1 MTAAAQETE
10 APVPLSQELLAAF
23 PLPPTHIHL
32 SPSLSPLPTQY
43 EPYYSPRVSRRPHTD
58 SRLPLPEESPTP
70 LPQLASS
77 RTALPVACLPA
88 AEPSGVP
95 PVGCTAVPQETE
107 QLAPQSQIRLPHE
120 SPLPPP
126 PPPPPPLPPP
136 MPPPRSRATS
146 SHVEVLGS
154 RAAGAVAE
162 VVAIKVT
169 AETGAD
175 ADASTTPPRRQRV
188 AISAS
193 GDMEAAG
200 ESVSRQV
207 DPGRESPILVTFH
220 QAGLTSIDPAPL
232 PIGVVY
238 AYNTDIAAGR
248 TRSPSQLSASC
259 DARSGA
265 AAQRGLSYHEDVQR
279 ANGCGSDEA
288 TRVGD
293 SGGSAAVGIRR
304 SGSRIAWL
312 SPRRRSQRAR
322 AEREEREVEQAL
334 GEDDKP
340 GAGLEQESFGGEDL
354 EWIRDR
360 NGAQVGG
367 PTRALPMAPPPTSRL
382 PRMLVKA
389 LSGARRGAARR
400 DAGAA
405 PATAAPAAAPP
416 TAAPPATL
424 ASASP
429 GRSLVDGSAAFGC
442 GCAVSSCSSLP
453 HRAAP
458 HSGGQSR
465 RSRRTSEES
474 DLTASESADP
484 HPRRALSGPGINGDS
499 AP

>member
-1 MTAAAQETE
+1 MTAAAHAET
-10 APVPLSQELLAAF
+10 PVPLSQELLASF

-32 SPSLSPLPTQY
+32 SPLLSPLSTQY

-58 SRLPLPEESPTP
+58 SRLPLPEESPSP

-77 RTALPVACLPA
+77 RTALPVACIPA

-107 QLAPQSQIRLPHE
+107 QLAPQSQIRLPNE
-120 SPLPPP
+120 SPLPLLPP
-126 PPPPPPLPPP
+126 PPPPPPLPPQ
-136 MPPPRSRATS
+136 SRATS
-146 SHVEVLGS
+146 SHVAVLAFG
-154 RAAGAVAE
+154 AAGAVAE

-169 AETGAD
+169 AETEAD

-188 AISAS
+188 ALATAISAPD
-193 GDMEAAG
+193 DMEAAG

-207 DPGRESPILVTFH
+207 DPGRESPIMVTFH
-220 QAGLTSIDPAPL
+220 QAGLTSIEPAPV

-259 DARSGA
+259 DARSGV

-279 ANGCGSDEA
+279 ANGCGSEEA

-293 SGGSAAVGIRR
+293 SGGGAAVGIRR

-322 AEREEREVEQAL
+322 AEREEKEVEQAL

-340 GAGLEQESFGGEDL
+340 GARLEQELFGAEDL

-405 PATAAPAAAPP
+405 PASAAPAAAPP

-453 HRAAP
+453 HQAAP

-484 HPRRALSGPGINGDS
+484 HPRRALSGPGVDGDS